1 MQAFS
6 FLFFSLFQY
15 PSIVCSN
22 LDSQW
27 KILKT
32 MQCVFS
38 VFSLSIYIPF
48 FVAFIHSCEYPQKT
62 ISKIKDNDT
71 LQANLLLPKRNSAHH
86 PVTTIIILYTYKQP
100 KNKKPPK
107 KYAIKVLHCL
117 CTQKH
122 DCSVSNLVEQQK
134 KFQYVLF

>member
-27 KILKT
+27 KNLKS
-32 MQCVFS
+32 MQCVFLY
-38 VFSLSIYIPF
+38 FHFRFIFPF
-48 FVAFIHSCEYPQKT
+48 LLHSFILWISQKT
-62 ISKIKDNDT
+62 ISKIEDNDT
-71 LQANLLLPKRNSAHH
+71 LQANHLLPKRNSAHH
-86 PVTTIIILYTYKQP
+86 PVTRNHIIYIQTT